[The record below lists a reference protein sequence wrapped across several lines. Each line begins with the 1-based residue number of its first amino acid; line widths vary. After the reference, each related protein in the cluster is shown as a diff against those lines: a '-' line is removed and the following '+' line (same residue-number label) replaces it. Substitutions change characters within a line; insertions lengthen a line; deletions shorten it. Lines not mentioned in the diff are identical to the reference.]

1 MTNEDVCKCQK
12 HLQTKSPLIHS
23 KICCITNCETNQKYF
38 SLNTVGGTRIGPAS
52 IEMDHSVRGT
62 TDDFSGLVKP

>member
-1 MTNEDVCKCQK
+1 MTNKDVCKCQK
-12 HLQTKSPLIHS
+12 QLLTKSPLIQS
-23 KICCITNCETNQKYF
+23 KICCISNCKTNHKHL
-38 SLNTVGGTRIGPAS
+38 SLITVGGTRIGPAS